1 MNASKTKLKIDLSP
15 LFWYTLHM
23 ARKKLQGQVAIVTGG
38 SRGLGRSAAELLAA
52 MGAAVVITAR
62 SEETVGAVAESLRR
76 QGARAIGV
84 VADVA
89 DPEQVEEVVESALD
103 QFSRI
108 DIVVNN
114 AAIIW
119 PVEEV
124 VDTDPDEWTYS
135 IQVNLLGP
143 FYLLRNVLP
152 IMVDQHYG
160 RIVNVSSGA
169 AVNPIVGASAY
180 STAKA
185 GMDMLTRA
193 TALELV
199 DTGVV
204 ITSLHPGMLDT
215 DMQGDLRSVDTS
227 ETRLDLSR
235 FHDAYEQG
243 ALRSPADVARAVAWL
258 AGPWAK
264 QASGQIFTVNDE
276 NWIRQVNADL
286 GG

>member
-1 MNASKTKLKIDLSP
+1 
-15 LFWYTLHM
+15 M

-38 SRGLGRSAAELLAA
+38 SRGLGRAAAELLAA
-52 MGAAVVITAR
+52 MGASVVVTAR
-62 SEETVGAVAESLRR
+62 SEETVNAVAESLRS

-84 VADVA
+84 AADVA
-89 DPEQVEEVVESALD
+89 DPEQVEEVVESALE
-103 QFSRI
+103 QFSRV
-108 DIVVNN
+108 DILVNN
-114 AAIIW
+114 AAVIW

-124 VDTDPDEWTYS
+124 ADTDPDEWTYN

-152 IMVDQHYG
+152 VMVEQHYG

-199 DTGVV
+199 DSGIS

-227 ETRLDLSR
+227 ESPFDLTR
-235 FHDAYEQG
+235 FHEAFEKG
-243 ALRSPADVARAVAWL
+243 ALRSPTDVARAVVWL

-264 QASGQIFTVNDE
+264 AVSGRIFTVNDE
-276 NWIRQVNADL
+276 EWLRQVNADL
-286 GG
+286 GV